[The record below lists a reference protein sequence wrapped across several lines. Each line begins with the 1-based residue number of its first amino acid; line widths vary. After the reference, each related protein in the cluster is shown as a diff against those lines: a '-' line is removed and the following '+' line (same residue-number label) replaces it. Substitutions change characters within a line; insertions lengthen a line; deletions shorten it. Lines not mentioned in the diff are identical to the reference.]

1 MRGLMPARITLGT
14 ALLVVLAGC
23 KSTARTGELEAANAA
38 KRLVLPS
45 TPPP

>member
-23 KSTARTGELEAANAA
+23 KSTALRLSRSPS
-38 KRLVLPS
+38 KRLPPP

>member
-1 MRGLMPARITLGT
+1 MRGLMPARTTLGT

-23 KSTARTGELEAANAA
+23 KSTARTGEPEAAGQTS
-38 KRLVLPS
+38 VPPP